1 MGLANRIPKKLSTED
16 GAGYFLFIIRNAVI
30 HKTKKN
36 HFLFSPFV
44 MLNKLMA
51 LVGSVCI
58 YRVDSI
64 RCPVIVVDHDAPFWI

>member
-16 GAGYFLFIIRNAVI
+16 GAGYFWFIIRNAVI
-30 HKTKKN
+30 HKTKKKN

-58 YRVDSI
+58 
-64 RCPVIVVDHDAPFWI
+64 